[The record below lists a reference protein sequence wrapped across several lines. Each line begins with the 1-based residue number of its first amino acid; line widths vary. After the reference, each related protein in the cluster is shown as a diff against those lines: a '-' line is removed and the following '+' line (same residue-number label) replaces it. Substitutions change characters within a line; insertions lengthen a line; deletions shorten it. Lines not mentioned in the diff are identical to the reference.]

1 MYDYS
6 YYHELQ
12 SAKMR
17 EMENQARDR
26 SGIHDLM
33 NEKVSTECHRDM
45 VRCDNLLRRAACLS
59 WITSDVGPSAMVAF
73 NAQFVSALEEDK

>member
-26 SGIHDLM
+26 TPLWDLG
-33 NEKVSTECHRDM
+33 ESCAERSARFDE
-45 VRCDNLLRRAACLS
+45 VRKIVAARHACARLCAALAAA
-59 WITSDVGPSAMVAF
+59 GEAAF